1 MTSGASGR
9 APRMEPSNLVIE
21 LIQERHVDGFRR
33 AVDLVARE
41 KKYLARTEAP
51 PLPDTIAFVSE
62 NIRNGNAHYLA
73 IVDGVVVGWCDIVPM
88 KKEIFSHCGVLG
100 MGIVEAYRGR
110 GIGLKLIRTAL
121 GKAGANGLK
130 RVELEV
136 FHSNTAAIALYRK
149 VGFEIEGRKRKAAIL
164 GGACLDTI
172 QMALFLD
179 EDGKKATRTDTTTTG
194 VRSEGSSPDN

>member
-21 LIQERHVDGFRR
+21 LVQERHVDGFRR

-51 PLPDTIAFVSE
+51 PLPDTIAFINE

-73 IVDGVVVGWCDIVPM
+73 VVDGVVVGWCDIVPM
-88 KKEIFSHCGVLG
+88 KKEVSSHCGVLG
-100 MGIVEAYRGR
+100 MGVVEAYRGR
-110 GIGLKLIRTAL
+110 GIGLKLIRAAL
-121 GKAGANGLK
+121 GKAKANGLR

-136 FHSNTAAIALYRK
+136 FHSNATAIALYQK
-149 VGFEIEGRKRKAAIL
+149 VGFEIEGRKRRAAIL
-164 GGACLDTI
+164 EGAYLDTI

-179 EDGKKATRTDTTTTG
+179 EDGKKTTRTETTTTG
-194 VRSEGSSPDN
+194 VRSDSGSRDD